1 MTVLYLPIKTRW
13 QRLSRE
19 WKEAS
24 RPHYCPEYPGDAE
37 RSHNYRY
44 YR

>member
-1 MTVLYLPIKTRW
+1 MTVLYLPIKTRL
-13 QRLSRE
+13 QRLSRD

-24 RPHYCPEYPGDAE
+24 RPHYCPEYSEDTE
-37 RSHNYRY
+37 RGQNYRY